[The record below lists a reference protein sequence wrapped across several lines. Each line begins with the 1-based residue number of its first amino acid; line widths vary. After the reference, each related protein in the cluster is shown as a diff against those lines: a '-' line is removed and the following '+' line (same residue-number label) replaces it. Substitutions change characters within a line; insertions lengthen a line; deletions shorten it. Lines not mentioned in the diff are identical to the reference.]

1 MAGSRD
7 VWKIEQGDTESGV
20 ILHVPHSSRNI
31 PEAERG
37 RFRLDDAGLEAE
49 LDAITDADTD
59 LLARTAAE
67 RANRRPWVFLNRN
80 SRLLMDP
87 ERFPDDREEMLKVGM
102 GPIYQRTIDQRELR
116 APDPEDDKRLMDRY
130 YWPYARAFERLVED
144 RLERL
149 GRVLI
154 IDVHSFPV
162 EPLPYELHADQA
174 RPELCIGTDRVHTP
188 PALVEVTKA
197 AWAGSIELD
206 QPFSGCYVPER
217 FYGTDDRVQA
227 LMLEIR
233 RDVMADWVAW
243 KPAKPD
249 VAPIVKAAVAVIN
262 GAN

>member
-1 MAGSRD
+1 M
-7 VWKIEQGDTESGV
+7 

-67 RANRRPWVFLNRN
+67 RANRRPWLFFNRN

-116 APDPEDDKRLMDRY
+116 TPDPEDDQRLMDRY
-130 YWPYARAFERLVED
+130 YWPYAKAFERLVEE
-144 RLERL
+144 RLEKL

-154 IDVHSFPV
+154 VDVHSYPL
-162 EPLPYELHADQA
+162 EALPYELHADQA

-188 PALVEVTKA
+188 PALV
-197 AWAGSIELD
+197 
-206 QPFSGCYVPER
+206 
-217 FYGTDDRVQA
+217 
-227 LMLEIR
+227 
-233 RDVMADWVAW
+233 
-243 KPAKPD
+243 
-249 VAPIVKAAVAVIN
+249 
-262 GAN
+262 